1 MTEALEMVFAAL
13 GLLGVLA
20 ACAFDVAVASHC
32 LAARARL
39 RAVRGPL
46 LIAVACFAVRG
57 FVADHSIVV
66 VALWAAT
73 ATGTLLRFIAQM
85 PAARRALLRDHPGS

>member
-1 MTEALEMVFAAL
+1 MTEALEMVFAVL

-20 ACAFDVAVASHC
+20 SCAFDFAVAPHG
-32 LAARARL
+32 LATRARL
-39 RAVRGPL
+39 LAVRGPL
-46 LIAVACFAVRG
+46 LIAVACFAIRA

-73 ATGTLLRFIAQM
+73 ATAILVRFIAQM
-85 PAARRALLRDHPGS
+85 PAARRALLRKHPGS

>member
-1 MTEALEMVFAAL
+1 MTEVLEMVFATL

-20 ACAFDVAVASHC
+20 ACAFDVAVAPHGP
-32 LAARARL
+32 ATRARL

-57 FVADHSIVV
+57 FVANHSIVV

-73 ATGTLLRFIAQM
+73 ATAILLRFIAKM
-85 PAARRALLRDHPGS
+85 PAARRALLRNHPGS